1 MTATKAAVKLKK
13 KHKPA
18 KSKQRPEI
26 MRGVDRD
33 SLATADIR
41 NEPKSMH
48 NGVYLKKPTA
58 NKSIAYMSPPSATT
72 KENSLANRK
81 TSLQQT
87 ISNQGETIMT
97 HKMPRYRNSV

>member
-1 MTATKAAVKLKK
+1 MTATTAAVKLKK
-13 KHKPA
+13 KHQQA
-18 KSKQRPEI
+18 KSKNRPDFI
-26 MRGVDRD
+26 RSDRD

-48 NGVYLKKPTA
+48 NAVHLKKPTA

-81 TSLQQT
+81 TSL
-87 ISNQGETIMT
+87 
-97 HKMPRYRNSV
+97 